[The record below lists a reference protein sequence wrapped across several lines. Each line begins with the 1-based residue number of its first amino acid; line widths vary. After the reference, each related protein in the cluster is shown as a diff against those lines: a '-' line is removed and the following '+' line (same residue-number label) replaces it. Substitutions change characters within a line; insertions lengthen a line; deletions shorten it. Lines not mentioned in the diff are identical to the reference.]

1 MVLFP
6 FSTLSIILLNY
17 FNTSNKLI
25 DFSKLSV
32 LKALSGLI
40 FITLFFVLGLNFV
53 DNVQV
58 LWLMQI
64 IGVLV
69 GLIFFL
75 PKYRVYRTK
84 FKIAYQTFIKKY
96 MRFAGPLMFMAIW
109 AWCNNYFDKYAIE
122 YFLTMEDVGN
132 YNASYSVGSK
142 FFLFLSPLF
151 MILLTPMVYSVSHL
165 NVKKHTIQKYSL
177 YYLIFAIPIL
187 VAIYYLK
194 DFIGSILLSENYK
207 AGFSII
213 FWIALAFFIYTL
225 TKLFELLFY
234 AEQRTKV
241 IMTGNIISA
250 ILNIFLNVLLIP
262 IWGLLGA
269 ALATCIGFTAYL
281 GVIYY
286 NFKNYK
292 V

>member
-17 FNTSNKLI
+17 LNTSNKLI

-32 LKALSGLI
+32 LKALSGLV

-58 LWLMQI
+58 LWLMQF

-75 PKYRVYRTK
+75 PKYKIYSSK
-84 FKIAYQTFIKKY
+84 FKIAYRTFFKKY

-109 AWCNNYFDKYAIE
+109 AWFNNYFDKYAIE
-122 YFLTMEDVGN
+122 YFLSMEEVGN

-142 FFLFLSPLF
+142 LFLFLSPLF
-151 MILLTPMVYSVSHL
+151 MVLLTPVVYSLVNL
-165 NVKKHTIQKYSL
+165 NVKKQTIKKYVL
-177 YYLIFAIPIL
+177 YYFIIAIPML
-187 VAIYYLK
+187 VTIYYLK

-269 ALATCIGFTAYL
+269 ALATLIGFSAYF
-281 GVIYY
+281 GVIYI
-286 NFKNYK
+286 NYK
-292 V
+292 RI